1 MILTESAVEA
11 AATTGNFVPTTLQE
25 ANLGPE
31 VMPVWRELDTKMGG
45 QAARQAAV
53 AKFNTENRWRKRGLW
68 SFPVKYL
75 RGNHEREMVQVSISS
90 SSGRITVSA
99 SGIEMGQGLNTKVA
113 QAVAMAFSQAFS
125 PAVKVTIDMVE
136 NTEIKSTNDYTTAS
150 GVKISGTPNAS
161 GTSGSGTSEAC
172 VDATFKACAVMV
184 ARLKKYALPGLS
196 WEAVVRAAS
205 AGGVDLATAVEGKHL
220 SGGEYYIYAA
230 GATEVELDVLTVS
243 APTVGLG
250 CDSCRDLTV
259 DRCCQGE
266 YQILRAD
273 LVYDS
278 GVALN
283 PALDIGQLEG
293 VSSPAALS
301 ARRFALSQLSQLF

>member
-1 MILTESAVEA
+1 MILTESAIEA

-53 AKFNTENRWRKRGLW
+53 AKFNAENRWRKRGLW

-75 RGNHEREMVQVSISS
+75 RGNHEREMVQISISS
-90 SSGRITVSA
+90 STGRITVSA

-125 PAVKVTIDMVE
+125 PAVKVTVDMVE
-136 NTEIKSTNDYTTAS
+136 NTGIKSTNDYTTDS

-243 APTVGLG
+243 TAVGLAVT
-250 CDSCRDLTV
+250 R
-259 DRCCQGE
+259 
-266 YQILRAD
+266 QI
-273 LVYDS
+273 
-278 GVALN
+278 
-283 PALDIGQLEG
+283 
-293 VSSPAALS
+293 
-301 ARRFALSQLSQLF
+301 